1 MTKEP
6 ASFSRID
13 WILLGLILLVAL
25 VLRLYNVTSPL
36 ADWHSW
42 RQADTAAVSRNL
54 VEKDFNLMRPIY
66 DDLSNV
72 QTGEYNP
79 EGLRFVE
86 FPLYNAATA
95 LVYKAIPMVPIEQ
108 IARYI
113 TIFCSLIV
121 IASLYY
127 LVRLEVSRL
136 SAICAGLIYAVFPF
150 FVYYSRVVLP
160 ETPGLACM
168 SISIVLLYM
177 YMKSKPG
184 SLKLL
189 QFILACVGAAAALLI
204 KPTLIFYLIV
214 AGCMYWAKYRLS
226 IFKRIDAYL
235 YVALAILPMIAW
247 RMYIQQFPVGIP
259 AYDWLITTV
268 NTYEGPKVI
277 FMRPAFFRWIFHERI
292 LNLIMGGWAAVFIV
306 IGALKRSTR
315 SMTIPYGIGLSALTY
330 LLTFQGGN
338 VQHDY
343 YQTLI
348 LPALAVFA
356 GIGIAMIYENK
367 KTFTHPFLV
376 SIIVVGLLGFSW
388 LMSYETV
395 KGYYG
400 YSEQLIQT
408 AKIIDT
414 ITPKDAL
421 VITESVGDTT
431 LLYNARRRGMP
442 STADTLPK
450 LKERGM
456 QYFVTTSDETIAKTQ
471 KENPEYEIIFKNDGV
486 SIFKL

>member
-1 MTKEP
+1 MTKQP
-6 ASFSRID
+6 TVFSRID
-13 WILLGLILLVAL
+13 LVLLGILLLLAL
-25 VLRLYNVTSPL
+25 VLRLYHVTSPL

-42 RQADTAAVSRNL
+42 RQADTASVTRNF
-54 VEKDFNLMRPIY
+54 VERDFNVMRPIY

-79 EGLRFVE
+79 EGLRYVE

-108 IARYI
+108 VARHI
-113 TIFCSLIV
+113 TILSSLIV
-121 IASLYY
+121 IGSLYY
-127 LVRLEVSRL
+127 LLRMEVSRL
-136 SAICAGLIYAVFPF
+136 SAVFASLIYAIFPF
-150 FVYYSRVVLP
+150 FVYYSRVILP

-168 SISIVLLYM
+168 SISIVMLYL
-177 YMKSKPG
+177 YMKSESR
-184 SLKLL
+184 SLKWV
-189 QFILACVGAAAALLI
+189 QFVLAGIAAACALLI
-204 KPTLIFYLIV
+204 KPTLIFYLLV
-214 AGCMYWAKYRLS
+214 GGSMYASKHRFS
-226 IFKRIDAYL
+226 IFKRLDAYF
-235 YVALAILPMIAW
+235 YVALAVVPMIAW

-268 NTYEGPKVI
+268 NTFEGPKVI

-292 LNLIMGGWAAVFIV
+292 LNLIMGGWAALFVV
-306 IGALKRSTR
+306 IGTLKKSKRSLI
-315 SMTIPYGIGLSALTY
+315 IPYGIGLSALAY
-330 LLTFQGGN
+330 VMTFQGGN

-348 LPALAVFA
+348 LPALAVFS
-356 GIGIAMIYENK
+356 GMGIAVLYENS
-367 KTFTHPFLV
+367 KTFVHPFFV
-376 SIIVVGLLGFSW
+376 SIIVIGILSFSW

-408 AKIIDT
+408 AEIINT

-421 VITESVGDTT
+421 IITESVGDTT
-431 LLYNARRRGMP
+431 LLYNAHRRGMP

-471 KENPEYEIIFKNDGV
+471 KENPEYEIVFKNDDV

>member
-1 MTKEP
+1 MTKQP
-6 ASFSRID
+6 ALFSRID
-13 WILLGLILLVAL
+13 SILLGLIVLIAL
-25 VLRLYNVTSPL
+25 VLRLYHVTSPL

-42 RQADTAAVSRNL
+42 RQADTAAVTRNF
-54 VEKDFNLMRPIY
+54 VEKDFNVMKPVY

-72 QTGEYNP
+72 QTGQYNP
-79 EGLRFVE
+79 EGLRYVE
-86 FPLYNAATA
+86 FPLYNAVTA
-95 LVYKAIPMVPIEQ
+95 LVYKAIPMIPIEQ
-108 IARYI
+108 VARYI
-113 TIFCSLIV
+113 TILCSLIV
-121 IASLYY
+121 IATLYY
-127 LVRLEVSRL
+127 MLRMEVSRL
-136 SAICAGLIYAVFPF
+136 SAVYAGLIYAIFPF
-150 FVYYSRVVLP
+150 FVYYSRVILP

-168 SISIVLLYM
+168 CISIVMLFW
-177 YMKSKPG
+177 YMKSESR
-184 SLKLL
+184 SLKWV
-189 QFILACVGAAAALLI
+189 QFALSCVAAAAALLI
-204 KPTLIFYLIV
+204 KPTLIFYLLV
-214 AGCMYWAKYRLS
+214 AGCMYWAKYR
-226 IFKRIDAYL
+226 FKIVTRVDAYL
-235 YVALAILPMIAW
+235 YVAIAVLPMIAW
-247 RMYIQQFPVGIP
+247 RMYIKQFPVGIP

-268 NTYEGPKVI
+268 NTFEGPKVI
-277 FMRPAFFRWIFHERI
+277 FMRPAFFRWILHERI

-306 IGALKRSTR
+306 IGALKKTTR
-315 SMTIPYGIGLSALTY
+315 SMTIPYGIGLSALAY

-348 LPALAVFA
+348 LPALALFA
-356 GIGIAMIYENK
+356 GIGISMIYENK
-367 KTFTHPFLV
+367 KAFTHPFLV
-376 SIIVVGLLGFSW
+376 TILVCGLLGFSW

-400 YSEQLIQT
+400 YSEQLLQT

-431 LLYNARRRGMP
+431 LLYNAHRRGMP

-471 KENPEYEIIFKNDGV
+471 KENPEYQIIFKNDDV